1 MDGIT
6 RLTSR
11 QTAVGRQKR
20 INYCP
25 LTVSFPAPEPSV
37 SPLRSG
43 RDPLQYSI
51 SCAPSASWTAHPRA
65 EVQLLSFDCPLE
77 FRGMRIATSE
87 KRSSNRRGLIA
98 EILTDISACF

>member
-1 MDGIT
+1 VGGIT

-51 SCAPSASWTAHPRA
+51 SCAPSASWTAHA
-65 EVQLLSFDCPLE
+65 EGQLLSFDYPLE
-77 FRGMRIATSE
+77 FRGMRIAASE
-87 KRSSNRRGLIA
+87 KRPSYRRGLIV
-98 EILTDISACF
+98 EILTDIPACF